1 MKASYEHVAMGEGC
15 SVRIFNR
22 RIARIPFEWHHHP
35 EYELTLTMNSRG
47 KRYIGDSV
55 ASYGGDDL
63 VLVPPDL
70 PHTWASNR
78 SINAGEPQVAIV
90 VWFSGEWA
98 RRIASCCP
106 EYEALNR
113 LLRRAACGL
122 AFSAKASAAVRG
134 RLDGLLS
141 VSPRER
147 LAAALDVLCALADEE
162 AQALASP
169 SAFSGS
175 ASLTGHEPERIN
187 RVLALVDARF
197 AQRLSLGE
205 LAQAANLSERTL
217 NRYFVQHV
225 GESVG
230 RYVNRVR
237 IGHASRMLADTA
249 WPVAVIAAR
258 SGFPSVANFNRAY
271 KAAKGMTPGAYR
283 QEMANDRGQ
292 REQDAN
298 VLNERSPSLD
308 KAKVRKA
315 TRPRATARPTDRTG
329 NRPSSPSSVSRVRAP
344 R

>member
-1 MKASYEHVAMGEGC
+1 MKASYEHVAMSEGC

-22 RIARIPFEWHHHP
+22 RLARIPFEWHRHP

-55 ASYGGDDL
+55 ADYGADDL

-78 SINAGEPQVAIV
+78 SIEPGEPQVAIV

-98 RRIASCCP
+98 RRIAACCA

-122 AFSAKASAAVRG
+122 AFGPEAGAALRA

-141 VSPRER
+141 ASPRER
-147 LAAALDVLCALADEE
+147 LAAALDALCSLADAD

-169 SAFSGS
+169 SAFGEGAPVS
-175 ASLTGHEPERIN
+175 GHEPERIN
-187 RVLALVDARF
+187 RVLAMVDARF
-197 AQRLSLGE
+197 AQRLSLQE

-237 IGHASRMLADTA
+237 IGHASRMLADTS

-258 SGFPSVANFNRAY
+258 SGFPSVANFNRAFR
-271 KAAKGMTPGAYR
+271 AAKNMTPGAYR
-283 QEMANDRGQ
+283 QELASDRTKHEAAN
-292 REQDAN
+292 A
-298 VLNERSPSLD
+298 LNERSPSLE
-308 KAKVRKA
+308 KKRVRKA
-315 TRPRATARPTDRTG
+315 PPPRATAHLKDRTRS
-329 NRPSSPSSVSRVRAP
+329 RPSSPSSASRARE
-344 R
+344 RG